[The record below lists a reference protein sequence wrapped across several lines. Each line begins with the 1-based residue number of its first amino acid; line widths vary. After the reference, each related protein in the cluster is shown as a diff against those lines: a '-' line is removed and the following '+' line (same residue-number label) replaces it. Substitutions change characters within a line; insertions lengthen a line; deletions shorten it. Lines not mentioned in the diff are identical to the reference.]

1 MRISNWSPT
10 KAESQTVNE
19 KIKSIWM
26 FEVGKGECTI
36 SADSETVGENIKFI
50 WMVEIV
56 AMITQSVQILKLG
69 TRWSNGSK
77 NKNYTN

>member
-1 MRISNWSPT
+1 
-10 KAESQTVNE
+10 
-19 KIKSIWM
+19 M

-69 TRWSNGSK
+69 TR
-77 NKNYTN
+77 